1 MGRKKEIIIYIIL
14 VVLAIVIVGS
24 IFENITNKNGSSL
37 NNTIISESRIA
48 SLPASAEILFVSN
61 RDTGSRRM
69 EIYSMTSNG
78 SNQQRLTY
86 TNEHHFIM
94 GIDDSRRYIVTSR
107 AEKDTNK
114 PKGLGDEDRRAVW
127 LIDLDTKK
135 ETRLTDIEN
144 SAEGDSFSPDG
155 EWIVFCMKIKGE
167 DQMDIYK
174 IKRDGTELTKLTDT
188 KTAIECDPAWSNDG
202 TKIVHTY
209 LDGLDENPR
218 FVLRKTDTNGD
229 NIELVYDGGPGIEV
243 PGVWPSG
250 NYDPEWSPD
259 DKYIIFERVVD
270 YKKNKPENFG
280 SGIGHI
286 FKVRNDGTE
295 LVDLSEKGNHAD
307 RAEYL
312 ASYSP
317 DGKWIVFGSIH
328 EAEKLED
335 SFSDVFKMD
344 SETGEMTRL
353 TYGPDEKYPIW
364 IKQNVI

>member
-1 MGRKKEIIIYIIL
+1 MKKITKIILILITLIIIAITIL
-14 VVLAIVIVGS
+14 SLIDETPYGS
-24 IFENITNKNGSSL
+24 GFIQD
-37 NNTIISESRIA
+37 ESRIT
-48 SLPASAEILFVSN
+48 SLPESAEILFVSN
-61 RDTGSRRM
+61 RDTGSRRT
-69 EIYSMTSNG
+69 EIYSMNADG

-94 GIDDSRRYIVTSR
+94 GIDNSRRYIVTSR
-107 AEKDTNK
+107 AEKDTDK
-114 PKGLGDEDRRAVW
+114 PKGLGEEDRRALW
-127 LIDLDTKK
+127 LIDLETKK

-167 DQMDIYK
+167 DQMDLYK
-174 IKRDGTELTKLTDT
+174 IKKDGTSLTQLTDT

-202 TKIVHTY
+202 TKVAHPY

-218 FVLRKTDTNGD
+218 FILRKMDINGD
-229 NIELVYDGGPGIEV
+229 IEVVYDGGPGIEV

-259 DKYIIFERVVD
+259 DEWIVFERVVEYNND
-270 YKKNKPENFG
+270 DPENFG

-286 FKVRNDGTE
+286 FKIKSDGTS
-295 LVDLSEKGNHAD
+295 LIDLSEKGNHAD

-312 ASYSP
+312 PSYSP

-328 EAEKLED
+328 KAVVLEE
-335 SFSDVFKMD
+335 SFSDIFKMD
-344 SETGEMTRL
+344 SETGEMIRL
-353 TYGPDEKYPIW
+353 TYGPDNKYPVW
-364 IKQNVI
+364 IK